1 MLNGEHPSVELSG
14 AVTGGG
20 LARVWWAKS
29 DTRTMGLYLVL
40 TLDHERL
47 SPDVRAGLNTLLG
60 RRDRVMV
67 LFVSAEA
74 QGEEGV
80 QVMESFG
87 VVEASSLLPWDT
99 HEQHILHLCRYGPR
113 NRSAGRWLCLI

>member
-1 MLNGEHPSVELSG
+1 
-14 AVTGGG
+14 
-20 LARVWWAKS
+20 
-29 DTRTMGLYLVL
+29 MGLYLVL

-74 QGEEGV
+74 QGNEEV

-99 HEQHILHLCRYGPR
+99 HQEQILHVCRCGPR
-113 NRSAGRWLCLI
+113 NRSAGRVWCLI